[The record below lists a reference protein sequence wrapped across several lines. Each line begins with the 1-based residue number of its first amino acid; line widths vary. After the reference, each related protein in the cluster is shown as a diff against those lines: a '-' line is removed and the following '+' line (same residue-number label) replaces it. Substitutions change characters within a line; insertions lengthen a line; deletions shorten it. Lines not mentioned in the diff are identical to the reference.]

1 MKRKFYILGIITVF
15 LFAFTSCQKHSSGPV
30 TVTLAPSNNPTEFD
44 VNMLGGND
52 WSAPTSIEA
61 PLAAWTIGGTP
72 VTMRQLL
79 KFDMGKI
86 PASAN
91 IIKADLYL
99 YSDTIPQNGDLVHAN
114 YGLNNAVIV
123 QQIATSWDPA
133 TVNWDNQPHG
143 LADNQIIVPSTAQ
156 PFLNLDIDV
165 KQMVSQMV
173 NKGANYGFKMQLQDE
188 SIYTSRIFCS
198 SYYSDASRHPKLV
211 ITYSR

>member
-1 MKRKFYILGIITVF
+1 M
-15 LFAFTSCQKHSSGPV
+15 S
-30 TVTLAPSNNPTEFD
+30 
-44 VNMLGGND
+44 
-52 WSAPTSIEA
+52 
-61 PLAAWTIGGTP
+61 
-72 VTMRQLL
+72 
-79 KFDMGKI
+79 KI
-86 PASAN
+86 PASAD

-114 YGLNNAVIV
+114 YGINNAVIV

-143 LADNQIIVPSTAQ
+143 LADNQIVIPSTAQ

-173 NKGANYGFKMQLQDE
+173 NKGENYGFKMQLQDE

-198 SYYSDASRHPKLV
+198 SYYSDVSRHPKLV
-211 ITYSR
+211 ITYSH